1 MLTGVEL
8 GAAIDAARVAKG
20 VSKADMARHF
30 NVKPPSVTGWIETG
44 RINKAKLVDLIAY
57 FSPVVGYQHW
67 GLSDPL
73 GNIVGEGGA
82 VIKRLVEASA
92 KGHLTAKEWALIT
105 DLVDVLIGPPTN
117 VAADSSVPQNGRVAQ

>member
-8 GAAIDAARVAKG
+8 GAAIEAARVTKG
-20 VSKADMARHF
+20 VSKADMARQF
-30 NVKPPSVTGWIETG
+30 NVKPPSVNGWIETG

-73 GNIVGEGGA
+73 GNIGGEGGA
-82 VIKRLVEASA
+82 VINRLVEASA
-92 KGHLTAKEWALIT
+92 KGHLSAKDWALIT
-105 DLVDVLIGPPTN
+105 DLVEVLLAPITN
-117 VAADSSVPQNGRVAQ
+117 QRP